1 MSIQQNFPSTRPSL
15 NLNFARSKTLDPR
28 ITFTRTSTATYVGE
42 DGLIKTA
49 PANSPRF
56 DHDPVTG
63 ECLGLLIEEQRE
75 NLLTRSEDI
84 INWGQPNNITALENQ
99 TISPDGTN
107 NATKL
112 IEDATNSTHVA
123 WRGSTNT
130 AGDIICGSVFVKA
143 AERTNVSI
151 GFPSGGKGIRFN
163 FNDESIGFPNVPG
176 WSTSNVYGVIKYPN
190 GWYRI
195 WIQTTASGDGTVDS
209 FRIFTHNGTTTSYL
223 GDGVSGI
230 FVWGAQVEKGSF
242 PTSYIPTTTSTATRT
257 PDNAKIEGS
266 NFSSWFNNNE
276 FSIFT
281 HHKFPSV
288 PPNYYPRVFDINTG
302 SDAYRLNHYHD
313 PSIYGTKIGCSVVE
327 NSVTQYA
334 VSTSS
339 YDIGDDLRM
348 ASCFKDNDFASYV
361 NGALVGTDN
370 TGVFSTTQRTVLYI
384 GSSVNGSSPIN
395 GTISQFTY
403 YPVRLPNNQLI
414 NLTK

>member
-1 MSIQQNFPSTRPSL
+1 MSISQNFPSTRPSL

-28 ITFTRTSTATYVGE
+28 ITFTRTSTGTYVDE
-42 DGLIKTA
+42 NGLIKTA

-63 ECLGLLIEEQRE
+63 ESLGLLIEESRT
-75 NLLTRSEDI
+75 NLLTYSQDFTQSIWDAPVEGRSR
-84 INWGQPNNITALENQ
+84 
-99 TISPDGTN
+99 
-107 NATKL
+107 ATRV
-112 IEDATNSTHVA
+112 TST
-123 WRGSTNT
+123 GI
-130 AGDIICGSVFVKA
+130 DD
-143 AERTNVSI
+143 
-151 GFPSGGKGIRFN
+151 PSGGTTAATYKNGGTLADELIWRIAGGGTANVPYTMSVWIRRRVGTGQIDFVVGDNITVEVTNQVTTEWKRISVTATPTTTLVRAYILIKGI
-163 FNDESIGFPNVPG
+163 NDEID
-176 WSTSNVYGVIKYPN
+176 
-190 GWYRI
+190 I
-195 WIQTTASGDGTVDS
+195 WGYQ
-209 FRIFTHNGTTTSYL
+209 L
-223 GDGVSGI
+223 E
-230 FVWGAQVEKGSF
+230 QGSF
-242 PTSYIPTTTSTATRT
+242 PTSYIPTSGSTATRT

-327 NSVTQYA
+327 NNIVQSA

-361 NGALVGTDN
+361 NGALIGTDN

-395 GTISQFTY
+395 GTISQLTY
-403 YPVRLPNNQLI
+403 YPVRLSNNILQS
-414 NLTK
+414 LTK